1 MAKLDSCLLPAWPC
15 WSPERCFRATT
26 LHRFL
31 QRLDD
36 ATIDQAVGETVRRL
50 RGARKKSRRKTR
62 VAVDATGLAQGA
74 VSTFFVRRMHHH
86 GQSHCCRGIGRSGW
100 SWRMWISSSC
110 WLRPRDGGPGTTV
123 RICLRS
129 SRWLPGKP
137 GSGLYWPT
145 PSSTAQR
152 ITFTSGSDSARR
164 A

>member
-86 GQSHCCRGIGRSGW
+86 GQKPLLSRHW
-100 SWRMWISSSC
+100 SKWVVVADVDQQF
-110 WLRPRDGGPGTTV
+110 L
-123 RICLRS
+123 L
-129 SRWLPGKP
+129 
-137 GSGLYWPT
+137 
-145 PSSTAQR
+145 AQ
-152 ITFTSGSDSARR
+152 TARR
-164 A
+164 GPWNDCTNLPAVVEMASR